1 MLFIKWRL
9 ALKVLEKIVVHSDG
23 GCRNNPG
30 QGAWGYVVHFEGVD
44 RKLTQGGYVE
54 HATNNF
60 LEYCGL
66 AEAAGFLLR
75 VDELGPEIQF
85 LSDSMLVVRTL
96 NGVWQIKEPS
106 LRDVYNLALSRLAKL
121 QQRVHKL
128 SIGWIKRDLNVEA
141 DAECNR
147 IMDLHGVVG
156 VAKPRRAAFLKT

>member
-1 MLFIKWRL
+1 
-9 ALKVLEKIVVHSDG
+9 
-23 GCRNNPG
+23 
-30 QGAWGYVVHFEGVD
+30 
-44 RKLTQGGYVE
+44 
-54 HATNNF
+54 
-60 LEYCGL
+60 
-66 AEAAGFLLR
+66 
-75 VDELGPEIQF
+75 
-85 LSDSMLVVRTL
+85 MLVVRTL